1 MSSALNGSAI
11 QCWDNSTRGLDSAN
25 ALEFCKTLNLM
36 AKYAAS
42 TVAVAI
48 YQASQNAY
56 NVRPTS
62 PTSFI
67 QANKD
72 DLRFLTK

>member
-1 MSSALNGSAI
+1 MGRALNGSAI

-36 AKYAAS
+36 AKYASS

-56 NVRPTS
+56 NVRSAVS
-62 PTSFI
+62 PSFSD
-67 QANKD
+67 N
-72 DLRFLTK
+72 